1 MSDGQKE
8 PFCVHH
14 LLFGGWI
21 IAFIAAIGL
30 AMTTQTGLQKLV
42 SWAII
47 LGVTFGIVYQYY
59 VYLKQRRRQ

>member
-1 MSDGQKE
+1 
-8 PFCVHH
+8 
-14 LLFGGWI
+14 LFGGWI

-30 AMTTQTGLQKLV
+30 AMTTQTGPQKLV

-59 VYLKQRRRQ
+59 VYLKRRRRQ

>member
-1 MSDGQKE
+1 MSDGEKE

-14 LLFGGWI
+14 LLFGGCI

-42 SWAII
+42 SWAIV
-47 LGVTFGIVYQYY
+47 LGVTFGIAYQYY
-59 VYLKQRRRQ
+59 VYLRQQRRQ

>member
-1 MSDGQKE
+1 MSDGGKE

-30 AMTTQTGLQKLV
+30 AMTTQTGSQKLV
-42 SWAII
+42 SWSII

-59 VYLKQRRRQ
+59 VYLKRRRHQ